1 MRIPAPQI
9 PTITVL
15 LVSLLLSPVAL
26 TAQNNLSDWS
36 HLNAVALGSKLSVK
50 LKDGKTVEGTLR
62 SVSDSGLSLTVK
74 NADRELRRD
83 DVQTVHELSK
93 KSVKKATL
101 IGLGVGAGV
110 GALAAAVT
118 NASSD
123 NNGFEIIDEGV
134 AVAAVAI
141 LGAGVGAISGF
152 FIGRSGKKRAL
163 VYKAR

>member
-9 PTITVL
+9 PIITIL
-15 LVSLLLSPVAL
+15 LFSLLLSPVTL
-26 TAQNNLSDWS
+26 MAQTTLSNWS
-36 HLNAVALGSKLSVK
+36 RLNAVTMGSKLSVK

-83 DVQTVHELSK
+83 DVQTVHEISK

-101 IGLGVGAGV
+101 IGLGVGAGL
-110 GALAAAVT
+110 GAIAGAVT
-118 NASSD
+118 NASSND
-123 NNGFEIIDEGV
+123 NGFEIIDERV
-134 AVAAVAI
+134 AVAAVTI

-152 FIGRSGKKRAL
+152 FIGRSGKKRVL
-163 VYKAR
+163 IYEAR

>member
-9 PTITVL
+9 PIITIL
-15 LVSLLLSPVAL
+15 LFSLLLSPVTL
-26 TAQNNLSDWS
+26 TAQTNLSDWS
-36 HLNAVALGSKLSVK
+36 RLNAVAVGNKLSVK

-83 DVQTVHELSK
+83 DVQTVHEISK

-101 IGLGVGAGV
+101 IGLGVGAGL
-110 GALAAAVT
+110 GAIAGAVT

-134 AVAAVAI
+134 AVAAVTI

-152 FIGRSGKKRAL
+152 FIGRSGKKRVL
-163 VYKAR
+163 IYEAR